1 MKKDILLVALLV
13 GTMLANAQPPAQN
26 GQGNAPMQ
34 GATVE
39 RSSLQL
45 DINTMDE
52 QQAAHINDYIEGQRG
67 NRAFGATLGT
77 ALLGTIV
84 SSASNITISEIVKLT
99 QIRKNHKEEWNKMVK
114 NECQY
119 TESLTYIDN
128 LTDFYSDG
136 STYGALDPDNLRFN
150 GFTLNARNGGA
161 DVLRFYCHVNTDT
174 DGLNEIFNHSKF
186 RLVLDSLY
194 FYPYRCHLPNM
205 SANQMFP
212 EKGKDYGRST
222 RFSFEERDNLMV
234 SINFSISSSWY
245 NEAIILAKDV
255 ELGTFSV
262 QIPIDERSLTDSV
275 FVYKAGT
282 RGVKPLA
289 INGDCF
295 IVPRSYM
302 PLPGGVAHWGTGEYN
317 IKVTLTEQC
326 NISKQ
331 MEKEWH
337 RDYHRMKRMK
347 KDKPVQRYFVDLY
360 TQNGNTILRQVL
372 ETTSS
377 TALGAAGLSTRG
389 TTSGNMGNAAGG
401 NAGGTGNAGASGAAG
416 VPSGAGT
423 PAGGGKP

>member
-26 GQGNAPMQ
+26 GQGNAPME
-34 GATVE
+34 GAAIE

-45 DINTMDE
+45 DINTMSQE
-52 QQAAHINDYIEGQRG
+52 QALKINSYISSQRG
-67 NRAFGATLGT
+67 NRGFCATLGT
-77 ALLGTIV
+77 ALLGTA
-84 SSASNITISEIVKLT
+84 SSITITEIMKLT

-119 TESLTYIDN
+119 TESLAYIDN

-136 STYGALDPDNLRFN
+136 SKYGALDPADLRFN
-150 GFTLNARNGGA
+150 GFTLNARNGGT
-161 DVLRFYCHVNTDT
+161 DVLRFYCHVDTDT
-174 DGLNEIFNHSKF
+174 TGLNEIFNHSKF

-255 ELGTFSV
+255 ELGVFSV

-275 FVYKAGT
+275 FVYKAGM

-289 INGDCF
+289 ISGDCF
-295 IVPRSYM
+295 LVPRSYM

-326 NISKQ
+326 NISKKL
-331 MEKEWH
+331 EKEWH
-337 RDYHRMKRMK
+337 RDYRRMKRMK

-360 TQNGNTILRQVL
+360 NQNGNTVLRKVL
-372 ETTSS
+372 ETSS
-377 TALGAAGLSTRG
+377 DAAFEAAGLNVKGS
-389 TTSGNMGNAAGG
+389 AGG
-401 NAGGTGNAGASGAAG
+401 NAGGGGNGGGGGAGNAGI
-416 VPSGAGT
+416 